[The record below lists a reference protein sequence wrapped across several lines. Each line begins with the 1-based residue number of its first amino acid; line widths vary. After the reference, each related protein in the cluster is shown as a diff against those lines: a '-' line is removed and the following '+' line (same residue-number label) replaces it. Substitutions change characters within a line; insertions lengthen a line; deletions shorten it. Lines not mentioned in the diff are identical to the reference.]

1 MNRVGSA
8 KGRDREATS
17 RAIVE
22 AAQSVL
28 AEGGFQ
34 AFGVNA
40 IARQAN
46 CDKQL
51 IYRYFGGLE
60 GLADAIGA
68 DLAARFADRLG
79 HLSKTAPPATYGAMI
94 EALTLQLLDLLR
106 ADRVMQKIIAGEL
119 AGASPLVDRMV
130 AARGRRLAAWMHEM
144 RGDLSPPAQVDAPA
158 VNGVLI
164 AATQHLVL
172 SASASGRFAGLPL
185 ETEDD
190 WARIRATLVQLVRSI
205 YGEPDR

>member
-1 MNRVGSA
+1 MIRSS

-17 RAIVE
+17 KAIVE
-22 AAQSVL
+22 AAESVL

-40 IARQAN
+40 IARRAN

-68 DLAARFADRLG
+68 DLAARFADHLG
-79 HLSKTAPPATYGAMI
+79 HLSATAPPATYGAMI
-94 EALTLQLLDLLR
+94 EVLTLQLLDLLR
-106 ADRVMQKIIAGEL
+106 ADPVMQKIIAGEL

-130 AARGRRLAAWMHEM
+130 EARGRRLAAWMHEM
-144 RGDLSPPAQVDAPA
+144 RGDLAPPAHVDAPA
-158 VNGVLI
+158 VNAVLI
-164 AATQHLVL
+164 AATQQLAL

-185 ETEDD
+185 RTDED
-190 WARIRATLVQLVRSI
+190 WRRVRETLVQLIRGV
-205 YGEPDR
+205 YGRP

>member
-1 MNRVGSA
+1 MGSA

-28 AEGGFQ
+28 AEGGFH

-40 IARQAN
+40 IARRAN

-79 HLSKTAPPATYGAMI
+79 LLSKAPPPATYGAMI
-94 EALTLQLLDLLR
+94 EALILQLLDLLR
-106 ADRVMQKIIAGEL
+106 ADGVMQKIIAGEL

-144 RGDLSPPAQVDAPA
+144 RGDLAPPAHVDAPA

-164 AATQHLVL
+164 AATQQLVL

-185 ETEDD
+185 ETEGD
-190 WARIRATLVQLVRSI
+190 WARIRATFVQLVRSI
-205 YGEPDR
+205 YGEPDS